1 MNIKPKILFVCP
13 LNPFASKSVFGNASQ
28 QTLEKFNQIASQFIQ
43 NDLDILRRHFD
54 VRVAQYQGKKKSL
67 KLLIETLKG
76 ALGADET
83 FSWFADVHA
92 FVAVLVSRIF
102 RRKSIVGCCWWL

>member
-13 LNPFASKSVFGNASQ
+13 SFSS
-28 QTLEKFNQIASQFIQ
+28 FIQ

-54 VRVAQYQGKKKSL
+54 VKVVQYQGKNGIPKF
-67 KLLIETLKG
+67 LIEMLKG
-76 ALGADET
+76 VLWADLT

-92 FVAVLVSRIF
+92 FAAVLFSRIF
-102 RRKSIVGCCWWL
+102 IHVHTKSE